1 MITWIG
7 LLCLSGCYCE
17 DTLPEYLPL
26 APRSEMASKADF
38 YNCDN
43 RQLLARSISC
53 SNHPCERLSSFP
65 SEWETTMLGPPSGTC
80 VLQWERLKRAG
91 TQVNKTYQDM

>member
-1 MITWIG
+1 MIIWIG

-43 RQLLARSISC
+43 RQRLARSISC
-53 SNHPCERLSSFP
+53 SNHPCERLSSSP
-65 SEWETTMLGPPSGTC
+65 ILGNYNAFWHVCASVGAS
-80 VLQWERLKRAG
+80 Q